1 MACTYRAAR
10 VVATMGGLNMGE
22 SRVGRSRWWEAIG
35 GEGEREREI
44 YQQLVPALTRRRKLE
59 RYCISEAM
67 IAPRL
72 LALNCIRSLQ
82 EFSRHYDASSSS
94 SSSLPFLSS
103 KHPSLFRLLPPR
115 ELAILQRVP
124 SSSWA
129 DLETIEMIL
138 HASGDQACRF
148 RKEFEDN
155 FPFLSLS
162 FFHSAVGIQQKGVS
176 LSKKC
181 REIRES
187 LIGSSDSKMNF
198 SSGIDVWIR

>member
-138 HASGDQACRF
+138 HAILVTKLVVFGRNSRII
-148 RKEFEDN
+148 
-155 FPFLSLS
+155 FLFSLF

>member
-35 GEGEREREI
+35 GVGEREREI

-94 SSSLPFLSS
+94 SSLPFLSS

-148 RKEFEDN
+148 RNSRIIFLFSLFFFFIQPWEFSKRE
-155 FPFLSLS
+155 
-162 FFHSAVGIQQKGVS
+162 FHFQKSVARFVN
-176 LSKKC
+176 L
-181 REIRES
+181 
-187 LIGSSDSKMNF
+187 
-198 SSGIDVWIR
+198 

>member
-1 MACTYRAAR
+1 
-10 VVATMGGLNMGE
+10 
-22 SRVGRSRWWEAIG
+22 
-35 GEGEREREI
+35 
-44 YQQLVPALTRRRKLE
+44 
-59 RYCISEAM
+59 
-67 IAPRL
+67 
-72 LALNCIRSLQ
+72 
-82 EFSRHYDASSSS
+82 
-94 SSSLPFLSS
+94 
-103 KHPSLFRLLPPR
+103 
-115 ELAILQRVP
+115 
-124 SSSWA
+124 
-129 DLETIEMIL
+129 MIL

>member
-10 VVATMGGLNMGE
+10 VMATMGGLNMGE

-138 HASGDQACRF
+138 HAILVTKLGVFGRNSRII
-148 RKEFEDN
+148 
-155 FPFLSLS
+155 FLFSLFFFS
-162 FFHSAVGIQQKGVS
+162 FSRGNSAKGSFTFKKVS
-176 LSKKC
+176 
-181 REIRES
+181 R
-187 LIGSSDSKMNF
+187 DS
-198 SSGIDVWIR
+198 

>member
-1 MACTYRAAR
+1 MACTYRTAR

-155 FPFLSLS
+155 FPFLSLF

>member
-94 SSSLPFLSS
+94 LFSVRSILRYSVFSLLGSLPSFSACHPLLGPIS
-103 KHPSLFRLLPPR
+103 KRSR
-115 ELAILQRVP
+115 
-124 SSSWA
+124 
-129 DLETIEMIL
+129 
-138 HASGDQACRF
+138 
-148 RKEFEDN
+148 
-155 FPFLSLS
+155 
-162 FFHSAVGIQQKGVS
+162 
-176 LSKKC
+176 
-181 REIRES
+181 
-187 LIGSSDSKMNF
+187 
-198 SSGIDVWIR
+198 

>member
-1 MACTYRAAR
+1 
-10 VVATMGGLNMGE
+10 
-22 SRVGRSRWWEAIG
+22 
-35 GEGEREREI
+35 
-44 YQQLVPALTRRRKLE
+44 
-59 RYCISEAM
+59 M

-103 KHPSLFRLLPPR
+103 KHPSLFHLLPPR

-138 HASGDQACRF
+138 HAILVTKLVVFGRNSRII
-148 RKEFEDN
+148 
-155 FPFLSLS
+155 FLFSL
-162 FFHSAVGIQQKGVS
+162 FFFFIQP
-176 LSKKC
+176 
-181 REIRES
+181 
-187 LIGSSDSKMNF
+187 
-198 SSGIDVWIR
+198 

>member
-82 EFSRHYDASSSS
+82 EFSRHYDASSS
-94 SSSLPFLSS
+94 LPFLSS

-155 FPFLSLS
+155 FPFLSL
-162 FFHSAVGIQQKGVS
+162 FFFIQPWEFSKREFHFQKSVARFVN
-176 LSKKC
+176 L
-181 REIRES
+181 
-187 LIGSSDSKMNF
+187 
-198 SSGIDVWIR
+198 